1 MKKNQEIQNIKTTK
15 IYTVIITNC
24 SDCHIKLKQSFA
36 KWNNNF
42 FCSQYF
48 ITNAIIFNLY
58 DTINFLD
65 YFIYTAQSI

>member
-42 FCSQYF
+42 FAANTSSRMQ
-48 ITNAIIFNLY
+48 LY
-58 DTINFLD
+58 STYMI
-65 YFIYTAQSI
+65 QSIS